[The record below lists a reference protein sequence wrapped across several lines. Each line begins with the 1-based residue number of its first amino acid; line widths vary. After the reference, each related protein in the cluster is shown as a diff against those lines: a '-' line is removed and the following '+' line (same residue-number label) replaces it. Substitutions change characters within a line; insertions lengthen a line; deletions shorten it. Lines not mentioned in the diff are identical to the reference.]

1 MAENKIITDAYVSA
15 VQVWKRDRRAVPP
28 GCEPA
33 GGEALSVWVEGVPG
47 PQGSKRAFGAGR
59 PGGKIRMVEM
69 SKKVGPWRNAVKAA
83 WLEWTRAQPLGTFV
97 RFHRA
102 PVVVKLV
109 FVMPRPQ
116 AQRKATK
123 PMVERPDLDKLI
135 RSTLDAIGMAGVW
148 VDDSQVITVHAH
160 KRRAEI
166 GESTGVMIHIEPVTA
181 DPHPDFRVR
190 AVLGAHECDA
200 HGVHPHRGM
209 RCLDCPE
216 CVLTTAGP
224 GQEYYRAPDGSVAV
238 RNRVPMI
245 PFSASLPPVSSND
258 VG

>member
-1 MAENKIITDAYVSA
+1 MAENKIKDLPPIDWDATHRYGTGS
-15 VQVWKRDRRAVPP
+15 VPP
-28 GCEPA
+28 GCEPV
-33 GGEALSVWVEGVPG
+33 GGEALSVWVAGEPA

-69 SKKVGPWRNAVKAA
+69 SKKVGPWRDAVKAA
-83 WLEWTRAQPLGTFV
+83 FKARGHRGVVATATGLPPGWPLLG
-97 RFHRA
+97 

-148 VDDSQVITVHAH
+148 SDDSQVITVHAH

-166 GESTGVMIHIEPVTA
+166 GEDTGAMIHIEPVPA
-181 DPHPDFRVR
+181 DLVDSFSPRAKVR
-190 AVLGAHECDA
+190 SGTCRCGHFAGSHLATRCYSPGCLCSGYGAAATH
-200 HGVHPHRGM
+200 
-209 RCLDCPE
+209 
-216 CVLTTAGP
+216 
-224 GQEYYRAPDGSVAV
+224 
-238 RNRVPMI
+238 RVPK
-245 PFSASLPPVSSND
+245 
-258 VG
+258 